1 MKMKTLRFVVIA
13 AGLLLVS
20 RSLSAHHGAAAY
32 DMSKT
37 VALKDAVVT
46 KFSWINPHA
55 LIYFDIKD
63 ESGKVTHWAAETGS
77 PIAIGVVGW
86 SRNSLKP
93 GDVVTIWV
101 FQSKTGQTV
110 GRLNKIQF
118 ADGSLLRDTQVG
130 GDKGDRSDD
139 GLR

>member
-1 MKMKTLRFVVIA
+1 VKMKALRFVVIA
-13 AGLLLVS
+13 AGLLIVS

-63 ESGKVTHWAAETGS
+63 ESGKVMHWAAETGS

-101 FQSKTGQTV
+101 FQSKTRQTV

>member
-1 MKMKTLRFVVIA
+1 VKMKPLMLVVIV
-13 AGLLLVS
+13 AGLLMDS

-37 VALKDAVVT
+37 VAFKDAVVT

-55 LIYFDIKD
+55 LISFDVKD
-63 ESGKVTHWAAETGS
+63 DTGKITHWAAETGS

-86 SRNSLKP
+86 SRNSVKA
-93 GDVVTIWV
+93 GDVITIWV
-101 FQSKTGQTV
+101 FQSKNGQNV
-110 GRLNKIQF
+110 GRLNKVQF

-130 GDKGDRSDD
+130 GDNGSRSDD

>member
-1 MKMKTLRFVVIA
+1 MKIRTLTSLVIV
-13 AGLLLVS
+13 AGLFMVCRPLF
-20 RSLSAHHGAAAY
+20 AHHGAAAY
-32 DMSKT
+32 DMSKA
-37 VALKDAVVT
+37 VELKEAVVT

-55 LIYFDIKD
+55 LIYFDVKD
-63 ESGKVTHWAAETGS
+63 QAGEITHWTAETGS

-86 SRNSLKP
+86 TRNSVKV
-93 GDVVTIWV
+93 GDLVTVWV
-101 FQSKTGQTV
+101 FQSKTGQSV

-130 GDKGDRSDD
+130 GESGNRSDD

>member
-1 MKMKTLRFVVIA
+1 M
-13 AGLLLVS
+13 
-20 RSLSAHHGAAAY
+20 
-32 DMSKT
+32 
-37 VALKDAVVT
+37 
-46 KFSWINPHA
+46 
-55 LIYFDIKD
+55 
-63 ESGKVTHWAAETGS
+63 HWAAETGS